1 MTRTKNWIF
10 ISLVL
15 NRFVK
20 WRKLL
25 HAREISIECSLSLC
39 VPKRDN
45 NSGGSAVPFRT
56 NGISHRP
63 EIIHREIVPR
73 GHRCLLSKIELSRL
87 CSYSTYIYIYIKLLL
102 QTERLSSLLSRLVL
116 SNLAQTIVASRLHR
130 EAWKNEFLICKTK
143 TFWSFDLWL
152 KIKRGVNK
160 LGLIH
165 TIYRSH

>member
-1 MTRTKNWIF
+1 M
-10 ISLVL
+10 
-15 NRFVK
+15 
-20 WRKLL
+20 

-87 CSYSTYIYIYIKLLL
+87 CSYSTYIYIYK
-102 QTERLSSLLSRLVL
+102 
-116 SNLAQTIVASRLHR
+116 TIITNR
-130 EAWKNEFLICKTK
+130 
-143 TFWSFDLWL
+143 
-152 KIKRGVNK
+152 
-160 LGLIH
+160 
-165 TIYRSH
+165 TIIVSPIETRFI

>member
-1 MTRTKNWIF
+1 MNRTKNWIF

-20 WRKLL
+20 CTKLL
-25 HAREISIECSLSLC
+25 HAREISTECSLPLC

-73 GHRCLLSKIELSRL
+73 GHRCLLSKIELSRQ
-87 CSYSTYIYIYIKLLL
+87 CSYSTYIYIYNYYYKLNDYC
-102 QTERLSSLLSRLVL
+102 LSYRDSFYLILHKRSLNLDSSREKRIF
-116 SNLAQTIVASRLHR
+116 NL
-130 EAWKNEFLICKTK
+130 WNKKFLILR
-143 TFWSFDLWL
+143 SF
-152 KIKRGVNK
+152 IKDWDK
-160 LGLIH
+160 
-165 TIYRSH
+165 